1 MTSKRDCGAAIN
13 HKFALIMEP
22 DFWHERWQSG
32 RLGFHQEKVNS
43 RLRKFWHAFTQS
55 PPAKGDTVLVPLSG
69 KSLDMLW
76 LADAGYHVI
85 GVEISD
91 LACRDFFVENELV
104 YRRIEE
110 ERFIKYSGENITLLC
125 GDFFDLARE
134 DLHETKLVYDRAAL
148 IALPKTMRQK
158 YVAHL
163 TTLLPP
169 AAKIFLIG
177 MDYDEAKMKG
187 PPFAVPQSEVR
198 ALFAADFAVE
208 IISESSG
215 PDIVGNLADRG
226 LDTLDETVYKIKR
239 RVD

>member
-1 MTSKRDCGAAIN
+1 MRSRNRRRRKR
-13 HKFALIMEP
+13 
-22 DFWHERWQSG
+22 
-32 RLGFHQEKVNS
+32 
-43 RLRKFWHAFTQS
+43 
-55 PPAKGDTVLVPLSG
+55 DTVLVPLSG

-163 TTLLPP
+163 TNVATACRENIPN
-169 AAKIFLIG
+169 
-177 MDYDEAKMKG
+177 
-187 PPFAVPQSEVR
+187 R
-198 ALFAADFAVE
+198 
-208 IISESSG
+208 
-215 PDIVGNLADRG
+215 NG
-226 LDTLDETVYKIKR
+226 LRPKR
-239 RVD
+239 K